1 MRSAAVRATLLC
13 LCLVATAAGC
23 ARAQAAEWKTVQLSG
38 VAGEMF
44 LLNVSCPTASFCVAT
59 GTQNLIASS
68 TDPTG
73 GAEAWNAVFAGEG
86 RYESSLGPVISSRQV
101 QGVSCPSTR
110 LCVAVTTL
118 GQIYV
123 STDPTGPASAWKVV
137 EISPTGRNTHLYGVS
152 CPSESLC
159 VAVSG
164 RRVNT
169 GKVFTSTDPT
179 GGAASWQEVDLG
191 EQFDL
196 RAVSCSTVTLC
207 VAAGAHGELLAT
219 SDPTGPASAWSTV
232 GFPGG
237 SGILQSISCLP
248 GICLTGNTGGN
259 LLTATDPTAL
269 SSWRE
274 ANGGGSVQITG
285 GSCASP
291 SACLAVDSNGDV
303 IVSTDPGA
311 ARPRWS
317 STNVRPYTSNVE
329 TPGSEDANGLF
340 GASCP
345 TTGFCALVGSGGAI
359 LTSTAPF
366 AQSSAVPSG
375 GGGASTGSHRRAPRR
390 PRVHIARLR
399 FRSPRS
405 APFSVPH
412 RAKLMMRFYARGAVR
427 RFECRLD
434 HQAFHRCRS
443 PKRYRRIGR
452 GIHAVAVRAVGLS
465 GLRGPRAVKR
475 FYVGRYCERGSC
487 LIGAGE
493 LPERGRR
500 GHRRASH

>member
-1 MRSAAVRATLLC
+1 VRAVGARAALLC
-13 LCLVATAAGC
+13 VCLLVVGGAAGV
-23 ARAQAAEWKTVQLSG
+23 RAQAAGWNTVQLPG

-68 TDPTG
+68 TDPSG
-73 GAEAWNAVFAGEG
+73 GAGAWQAVFAGEG
-86 RYESSLGPVISSRQV
+86 RYETASGPVISSRQV
-101 QGVSCPSTR
+101 QGVSCPSTH

-123 STDPTGPASAWKVV
+123 STNPTGDASAWQVV
-137 EISPTGRNTHLYGVS
+137 EISPKGRNTHLYGVS

-179 GGAASWQEVDLG
+179 GGASSWQEVDLG

-196 RAVSCSTVTLC
+196 RAVSCATVALC
-207 VAAGAHGELLAT
+207 VAAGANGEVLAT
-219 SDPTGPASAWSTV
+219 QDPTGPASAWSEV

-237 SGILQSISCLP
+237 SGILQSASCVP
-248 GICLTGNTGGN
+248 GICLTGNSGGN
-259 LLTATDPTAL
+259 LLTATDPMAL
-269 SSWRE
+269 SSWWE
-274 ANGGGSVQITG
+274 TNGGGSVQITG
-285 GSCASP
+285 GACASP
-291 SACLAVDSNGDV
+291 KACLAVDNNGDV

-311 ARPRWS
+311 PRPHWS
-317 STNVRPYTSNVE
+317 LTNVRPYTSNVE

-345 TTGFCALVGSGGAI
+345 TTGFCALVGSRGTV
-359 LTSTAPF
+359 LTSAEPF
-366 AQSSAVPSG
+366 AQPRPDAG
-375 GGGASTGSHRRAPRR
+375 GGGAPARGHRHAPKR

-399 FRSPRS
+399 FRSPRR
-405 APFSVPH
+405 APAAVPH
-412 RAKLMMRFYARGAVR
+412 HAKLMMRFYARGAVR

-434 HQAFHRCRS
+434 RRAFRRCHS
-443 PKRYRRIGR
+443 PKRYPRIGR

-465 GLRGPRAVKR
+465 GSLGPPAVKR
-475 FYVGRYCERGSC
+475 FYVGRYCPKKKRSC
-487 LIGAGE
+487 LVGAGE
-493 LPERGRR
+493 IHQRGPRR
-500 GHRRASH
+500 G